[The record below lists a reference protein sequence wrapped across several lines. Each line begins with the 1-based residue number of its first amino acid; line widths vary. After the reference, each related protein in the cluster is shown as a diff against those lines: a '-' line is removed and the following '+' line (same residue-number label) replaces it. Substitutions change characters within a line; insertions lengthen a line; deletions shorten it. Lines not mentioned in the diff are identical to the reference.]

1 MRRLLVAAVILFAA
15 GAVSAQ
21 VTITPG
27 PAWGDPNNAEVLK
40 QQGNLDSAKR
50 LTREEAMKLVKENK
64 AVFIDVRSKES
75 YDSGHIKGALSFP
88 NSQLLARMRELP
100 LGKTLITYCACE
112 KEHTAAVA
120 VLNLA
125 GRGHKNAA
133 ALIGGWYEWS
143 ALGLP
148 TEKTVSR

>member
-1 MRRLLVAAVILFAA
+1 MRRVLPLMITLLVA

-27 PAWGDPNNAEVLK
+27 PGWGDPKNAELLK
-40 QQGNLDSAKR
+40 QQQSIDEAR
-50 LTREEAMKLVKENK
+50 RITREEALKLVKENK

-75 YDSGHIKGALSFP
+75 FDTGHIKGALSFP
-88 NSQLLARMRELP
+88 NSQIISRMRELP
-100 LGKTLITYCACE
+100 PGKTLITYCACE

-120 VLNLA
+120 VVNLA

-133 ALIGGWYEWS
+133 ALIGGWYEWT

-148 TEKTVSR
+148 TAKTTK